1 MKQALAFATTML
13 FCAASAVAQ
22 VTLFNPSDSRI
33 SQAIEVGPE
42 TVLTYF
48 SGVVPAVD
56 NPDADP
62 QDRAYYGDT
71 ETQADSIFERI
82 RESLEDKGLD
92 FGNVIKMTAF
102 LVGDPDLDG
111 NMDFA
116 GFNRSYDR
124 QFGTTAQPN
133 RPVRS
138 TVQVT
143 ALHGPLMF
151 IEIEVVAAHTPG
163 EGVGTGREF
172 ISRDEFGA
180 LPTHRYCLTC
190 HGTDGRGNIGID
202 APRLAGMERWYL
214 RRQMELFRDGLRGTH
229 PEDLNGREM
238 QPMAVMTDEQLE
250 DILDWA
256 ETWEYIP
263 ADITIEGN
271 VQRGRQLYRSCATC
285 HGADAEGNEAM
296 NAPALAGQNDW
307 YMVTQLKN
315 FKAGYR
321 GYDAADIFGAQ
332 MRAMAAP
339 LADDQ
344 AIYDVVSYIN
354 TLGR

>member
-1 MKQALAFATTML
+1 MIKQALAFATILL
-13 FCAASAVAQ
+13 FCTTSAVAQ
-22 VTLFNPSDSRI
+22 VTIFNPNDSRI
-33 SQAIEVGPE
+33 SQAIEIGPE

-48 SGVVPAVD
+48 SGVVPAPA
-56 NPDADP
+56 NPQAQP
-62 QDRAYYGDT
+62 GTPEFYGDT
-71 ETQADSIFERI
+71 ETQADSVFERI
-82 RESLEDKGLD
+82 RASLTEKGLD
-92 FGNVIKMTAF
+92 FGNVVKMTAF
-102 LVGDPDLDG
+102 LVGDPALDG

-116 GFNRSYDR
+116 AFNRSYDR
-124 QFGTTAQPN
+124 YFGTPEQPN

-151 IEIEVVAAHTPG
+151 IEIEVVAAHTPVPG
-163 EGVGTGREF
+163 SSVV
-172 ISRDEFGA
+172 SRDDFGS

-190 HGTDGRGNIGID
+190 HGTDGAGNIGID

-214 RRQMELFRDGLRGTH
+214 KRQMELFRDGLRGTH
-229 PEDLNGREM
+229 PEDLAGREM
-238 QPMAVMTDEQLE
+238 QPMAVMSDEQLE
-250 DILDWA
+250 DILDWVA
-256 ETWEYIP
+256 TWEYIP

-321 GYDAADIFGAQ
+321 GYDPADIYGTQ

-339 LADDQ
+339 LADEQ
-344 AIYDVVSYIN
+344 AIVDVVSYIN

>member
-1 MKQALAFATTML
+1 VIKQALAFATTLL
-13 FCAASAVAQ
+13 FFMTSAVAQ
-22 VTLFNPSDSRI
+22 VTIFNPNDSRI

-48 SGVVPAVD
+48 SGVVPAPA
-56 NPDADP
+56 NPDANP
-62 QDRAYYGDT
+62 ADREYYGDT

-82 RESLEDKGLD
+82 RDSLEDKGLD

-124 QFGTTAQPN
+124 QFGTAAQPN

-151 IEIEVVAAHTPG
+151 IEIEVVAAHTP
-163 EGVGTGREF
+163 VSDNDLV
-172 ISRDEFGA
+172 SRDDFGA

-190 HGTDGRGNIGID
+190 HGTDGAGNLAID

-214 RRQMELFRDGLRGTH
+214 KRQMELFRDGLRGTH
-229 PEDLNGREM
+229 PEDLSGREM
-238 QPMAVMTDEQLE
+238 QPMAVMTDAQLE
-250 DILDWA
+250 DILDWV

-263 ADITIEGN
+263 AEITIEGN
-271 VQRGRQLYRSCATC
+271 VERGRQLYRSCATC
-285 HGADAEGNEAM
+285 HGADAEGIEAM

-321 GYDAADIFGAQ
+321 GSDPADVYGTQ
-332 MRAMAAP
+332 MRVMTAP
-339 LADDQ
+339 LADEQ
-344 AIYDVVSYIN
+344 AIRDVVSYIN